1 MTLVSM
7 NNLLYILLIICEIIV
22 IVLLSVS
29 THNDKKYD
37 DEEEREMSHMTG
49 YYQGYRDSLLDIK
62 NVVLF
67 KGRGLKEDDIIDALD
82 KHNELW
88 ERIFKKYKD

>member
-7 NNLLYILLIICEIIV
+7 TDLLYILIFCEFVVII
-22 IVLLSVS
+22 LLSVS
-29 THNDKKYD
+29 IYNDKRNN

-62 NVVLF
+62 NVILF
-67 KGRGLKEDDIIDALD
+67 KGRGLKEGDIIDALD
-82 KHNELW
+82 KHNEIW

>member
-7 NNLLYILLIICEIIV
+7 NDLLYILIVCELIV
-22 IVLLSVS
+22 IILLSVS
-29 THNDKKYD
+29 IYNDKRNN

-62 NVVLF
+62 NVILF
-67 KGRGLKEDDIIDALD
+67 KGRGLKEGDIINALD
-82 KHNELW
+82 NHNELW
-88 ERIFKKYKD
+88 EKIFKKYKD